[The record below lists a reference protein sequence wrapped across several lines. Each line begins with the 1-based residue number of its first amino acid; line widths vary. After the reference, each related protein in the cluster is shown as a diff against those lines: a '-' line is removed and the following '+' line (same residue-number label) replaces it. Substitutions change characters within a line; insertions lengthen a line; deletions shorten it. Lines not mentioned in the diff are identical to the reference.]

1 MTAPDNPM
9 PDNSLNDE
17 QKARFNVLNKENL
30 EFLMDRYNRVNRW
43 VIADMIRRTT
53 YHYPDRT
60 AIIFGDKSLTYAQ
73 LEAAANRTANALAG
87 LGVNKYDRV
96 AILAHNTIH
105 HVLTWLGCCKIG
117 AVYLAINYL
126 LRGPDI
132 TYCINH
138 SESRVFIVEDA
149 LFGLVEDVL
158 GEMPTVNTL
167 IWSDQGGGQPPADE
181 CFIEFDAWMEA
192 APETEPDVI
201 LHIEDPCQMTYTSG
215 TESLPKGVII
225 SHQALM
231 AQYMG
236 AIIDGGYE
244 STDINVNAL
253 PIYHCAQRDVFLNP
267 IFWVGGT
274 NILMA
279 PDIGEI
285 LKTIDR
291 YRANMFFAP
300 PTVWI
305 GILRHPDFDRYDLSC
320 LTKCYYGASIMP
332 VEVLKELM
340 ARLPGCKVYNYYGQT
355 ELAPYHTI
363 LKAGDALEKLG
374 SAGMAGLNMETR
386 IEDEAFQSIEAAGI
400 PGEICGKGP
409 HAMIMYFK
417 EPEKT
422 ETAMRGGWF
431 HSGDIGVLD
440 DDRYISV
447 VDRKKDMI
455 KTGGENVSTREVE
468 EAIYLDKRVEEVA
481 VIGTPH
487 PKWVEAVTA
496 VVVPRKAETITE
508 AEIIDLCKRELAGF
522 KVPKSVVFVDALP
535 KTPTGKILKRDMRTT
550 YSDLNC

>member
-1 MTAPDNPM
+1 MARTGHSMT
-9 PDNSLNDE
+9 E
-17 QKARFNVLNKENL
+17 QESARFNVLNKENL
-30 EFLMDRYNRVNRW
+30 AFLMDRYNPVNRW
-43 VIADMIRRTT
+43 VIADMVRRTA
-53 YHYPDRT
+53 YHYPNKT
-60 AIIFGDKSLTYAQ
+60 AVIFGDQALTYAQ
-73 LEAAANRTANALAG
+73 LEAAANRTANALTA
-87 LGVNKYDRV
+87 LGVAKYDRV

-126 LRGPDI
+126 LRGPDVNF
-132 TYCINH
+132 CINH
-138 SESRVFIVEDA
+138 SESKVFIVEDA
-149 LFGLVEDVL
+149 LYSIVEKVL
-158 GEMPTVNTL
+158 GQMPTVQKL
-167 IWSDQGGGQPPADE
+167 IWSNQGAGQPPADGR
-181 CFIEFDAWMEA
+181 FLEFDPWIA
-192 APETEPDVI
+192 AAADTEPKVI

-225 SHQALM
+225 SNQALM

-236 AIIDGGYE
+236 AIVDGGYA
-244 STDINVNAL
+244 SSDINVNAL

-279 PDIGEI
+279 PDIGAI

-332 VEVLKELM
+332 VEVLKELL

-363 LKAGDALEKLG
+363 LKAEDAMAKLG

-386 IEDEAFQSIEAAGI
+386 LEDENSDPIAAAGV

-422 ETAMRGGWF
+422 EAAMAGGWF
-431 HSGDIGVLD
+431 HSGDIGILD
-440 DDRYISV
+440 ADRYISV

-468 EAIYLDKRVEEVA
+468 EAIYRDKRVEEVA

-496 VVVPRKAETITE
+496 IVVARKGETITE
-508 AEIIDLCKRELAGF
+508 AQIIDLCKEELAGF
-522 KVPKSVVFVDALP
+522 KVPKSVVFVEALP
-535 KTPTGKILKRDMRTT
+535 KTPTGKILKREMRKT
-550 YSDLNC
+550 YGTLNR

>member
-1 MTAPDNPM
+1 MTAPGTPM
-9 PDNSLNDE
+9 TDE
-17 QKARFNVLNKENL
+17 QKARFNELNKENL
-30 EFLMDRYNRVNRW
+30 EVLMDRYNRVNRW
-43 VIADMIRRTT
+43 VIADMIRRTA
-53 YHYPDRT
+53 YHSPDKT
-60 AIIFGDKSLTYAQ
+60 AIIFGETSLTYTQ

-132 TYCINH
+132 SYCINH
-138 SESRVFIVEDA
+138 SESKVFIVEDA
-149 LFGLVEDVL
+149 LFGLVEGVL

-167 IWSDQGGGQPPADE
+167 IWSDQGGGQPAADDR
-181 CFIEFDAWMEA
+181 FLAFDAWMEA
-192 APETEPDVI
+192 APKTEPDVI

-225 SHQALM
+225 SNQALM

-236 AIIDGGYE
+236 AIIDGGYD
-244 STDINVNAL
+244 SGDINVNAL

-274 NILMA
+274 NILMT
-279 PDIGEI
+279 PDIGMI

-291 YRANMFFAP
+291 FLANMFFAP

-305 GILRHPDFDRYDLSC
+305 CILSHPDVERYDLSC

-340 ARLPGCKVYNYYGQT
+340 ERLPGCKIYNYYGQT

-363 LKAGDALEKLG
+363 LKAEDALEKLG

-386 IEDEAFQSIEAAGI
+386 LEDEDSQTIDMAGI

-422 ETAMRGGWF
+422 EAAMHGGWF
-431 HSGDIGVLD
+431 HSGDIGVMD
-440 DDRYISV
+440 NDRYIAV

-496 VVVPRKAETITE
+496 VVVPRKGETITE
-508 AEIIDLCKRELAGF
+508 EELIDLCKKELAGF
-522 KVPKSVVFVDALP
+522 KVPKAVVFVDALP
-535 KTPTGKILKRDMRTT
+535 KTPTGKILKRDMRDS
-550 YSDLNC
+550 YRELNR